1 MISRAFFHSF
11 VLAAIVVSPQV
22 ARAQAEAKPDTKME
36 AKAVAARSM
45 PSALMVE
52 VTLSRYQGEKRL
64 SSLPYTLAVT
74 PDGSRFN
81 LRVGGQI
88 PVTTTTFTPSDKP
101 EGGKA
106 GFSYTYRDI
115 GTLIDVTA
123 AQTDDGRYRVALA
136 VEDSSVY
143 PPSEG
148 TKNSGGPA
156 GVPAFRSFRSTN
168 AVILRD
174 GQSVEYVAATDR
186 ISGETSRISVKV
198 TVVK

>member
-1 MISRAFFHSF
+1 MISRLLMLSAV
-11 VLAAIVVSPQV
+11 VLAAVVAVPDIAS
-22 ARAQAEAKPDTKME
+22 AQGEPKTEAKTSSTKSLP
-36 AKAVAARSM
+36 A
-45 PSALMVE
+45 ALMVE

-74 PDGSRFN
+74 PDGNRFN

-88 PVTTTTFTPSDKP
+88 PVTTTTFTPGDKG
-101 EGGKA
+101 EAGKA
-106 GFSYTYRDI
+106 GFSYTYREI

-123 AQTDDGRYRVALA
+123 GMTDDGRYRVLVA

-143 PPSEG
+143 PPTETAKDG
-148 TKNSGGPA
+148 GGPA

-174 GQSVEYVAATDR
+174 GQSIEYVGATDR
-186 ISGETSRISVKV
+186 ISGETTRITVKA
-198 TVVK
+198 TVAK

>member
-1 MISRAFFHSF
+1 
-11 VLAAIVVSPQV
+11 
-22 ARAQAEAKPDTKME
+22 
-36 AKAVAARSM
+36 
-45 PSALMVE
+45 
-52 VTLSRYQGEKRL
+52 L
-64 SSLPYTLAVT
+64 SSIPYTLAVT

-88 PVTTTTFTPSDKP
+88 PVTTATFTPSDKP

-106 GFSYTYRDI
+106 GFSYSYRDI

-123 AQTDDGRYRVALA
+123 APTDDGRYRVAVA

-148 TKNSGGPA
+148 TKTGGGPA
-156 GVPAFRSFRSTN
+156 GVPAFRSFRSSN

-186 ISGETSRISVKV
+186 ISGETSRISVKL

>member
-1 MISRAFFHSF
+1 MSPHLLVLSF
-11 VLAAIVVSPQV
+11 ALAAVFAVPGA
-22 ARAQAEAKPDTKME
+22 ARAQGEPKADTKTE
-36 AKAVAARSM
+36 VKTASAKSL
-45 PSALMVE
+45 PSALMVD

-74 PDGSRFN
+74 PDGNRFN

-88 PVTTTTFTPSDKP
+88 PVTTTTFTPSEKG
-101 EGGKA
+101 EGKA
-106 GFSYTYRDI
+106 GSSYSYRDI

-123 AQTDDGRYRVALA
+123 AQTDDGRYRVLVA

-143 PPSEG
+143 PSADAG
-148 TKNSGGPA
+148 KVGAGPA

-174 GQSVEYVAATDR
+174 GQSIEYVAATDR
-186 ISGETSRISVKV
+186 ITGETARISVKLSV
-198 TVVK
+198 IK

>member
-1 MISRAFFHSF
+1 MISRLLLLSF
-11 VLAAIVVSPQV
+11 ALVTVLASPQV
-22 ARAQAEAKPDTKME
+22 ARAQDEPKVNTKAEAKMVS
-36 AKAVAARSM
+36 AKAL

-74 PDGSRFN
+74 PTGDRFN

-123 AQTDDGRYRVALA
+123 MPTDDGRYRVLVA

-143 PPSEG
+143 PPSEAG
-148 TKNSGGPA
+148 KGSPGPA
-156 GVPAFRSFRSTN
+156 SVPAFRSFRSTN

-174 GQSVEYVAATDR
+174 GQSVDYVAATDR
-186 ISGETSRISVKV
+186 ISGETSRISVKL